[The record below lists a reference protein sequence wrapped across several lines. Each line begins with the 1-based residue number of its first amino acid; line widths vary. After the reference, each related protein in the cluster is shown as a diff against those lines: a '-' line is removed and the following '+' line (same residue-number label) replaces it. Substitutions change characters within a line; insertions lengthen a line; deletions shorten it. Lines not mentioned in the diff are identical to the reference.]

1 MATNLIKRIQKFNK
15 NRDAELLKLKYSRM
29 RISPF
34 TFLRGSCHLFYED
47 WQGTSLLDN
56 APLGWICGDLH
67 LQNFGSYEGEN
78 RLIYFDIN
86 DFDEASLAPCSL
98 DIIRLLTSIF
108 LAFPEIKDS
117 EKLEARDLCNL
128 FLDAYIN
135 SLIDGK
141 ARWVDRSNS
150 TGLVK
155 KVIEGERKRGRKR
168 FLDSR
173 TIVKDNRRQILI
185 RDEKTIPINEE
196 QKSKIATY
204 LEKYA
209 QQQDN
214 PKFYKFID
222 AAWRIAG
229 TGSLGLERYIVL
241 VEGDGSVDRNF
252 LIDIKQAQKP
262 ALTHYLKFPQPKW
275 TTEAHRVVSLQ
286 KRCQAIAI
294 ACLNTIEIN
303 GSHYIIRELQ
313 PSEDRVDL
321 EQECDRP
328 KKIKQLMISLGQI
341 VAWSLLRSSGRQGS
355 ANADELIEFARSSKW
370 RKKAIEYAEDYS
382 KQLELDWQKFCRAT
396 ETL

>member
-1 MATNLIKRIQKFNK
+1 MATNLLKRIQKFNK
-15 NRDAELLKLKYSRM
+15 NRDFDLLKLKYSRM
-29 RISPF
+29 RVSPF

-47 WQGTSLLDN
+47 WQGKSILDN

-86 DFDEASLAPCSL
+86 DFDEAILAPCSL

-108 LAFPEIKDS
+108 LAFPETKDK
-117 EKLEARDLCNL
+117 EKLEAQDLSNL

-150 TGLVK
+150 KGLVK

-173 TIVKDNRRQILI
+173 TVLQDNCRQILI
-185 RDEKTIPINEE
+185 RDEKTRSINDE
-196 QKSKIATY
+196 QRSTIATY

-229 TGSLGLERYIVL
+229 NGSLGLERYIVL

-252 LIDIKQAQKP
+252 LLDIKQVQKP
-262 ALTHYLKFPQPKW
+262 SLTPYLKFSQPKW
-275 TTEAHRVVSLQ
+275 KTEAHRVVSLQ

-294 ACLNTIEIN
+294 ACLNTIEIK

-321 EQECDRP
+321 EQELDRP
-328 KKIKQLMISLGQI
+328 KKIEQLMISLGKI

-355 ANADELIEFARSSKW
+355 ANADELIKFACSSKW
-370 RKKAIEYAEDYS
+370 RKKAIEYAEEYS
-382 KQLELDWQKFCRAT
+382 KQVKSDWQNFCDGT
-396 ETL
+396 VNL

>member
-1 MATNLIKRIQKFNK
+1 MATNLLKRIQKFNK
-15 NRDAELLKLKYSRM
+15 NRDAELLKLKYARM
-29 RISPF
+29 RVSPF

-47 WQGTSLLDN
+47 WQGSSILNN

-67 LQNFGSYEGEN
+67 LQNFGSYEGEK

-86 DFDEASLAPCSL
+86 DFDEAALAPCSL

-108 LAFPEIKDS
+108 LSFSATEDR
-117 EKLEARDLCNL
+117 EKLEAQDLCNL
-128 FLDAYIN
+128 FLDAYLN
-135 SLIDGK
+135 SLVDGK
-141 ARWVDRSNS
+141 ARWVDLQNS

-173 TIVKDNRRQILI
+173 TVLKDDRRQILI
-185 RDEKTIPINEE
+185 RDEKTRPINDE
-196 QKSKIATY
+196 QKSTIATY

-209 QQQDN
+209 EQQDN

-241 VEGDGSVDRNF
+241 VEGDGSPDRNF

-262 ALTHYLKFPQPKW
+262 SLTNYLKFPQPKW
-275 TTEAHRVVSLQ
+275 MTEAHRVVSLQ

-294 ACLNTIEIN
+294 ACLNTIDLK

-321 EQECDRP
+321 EQESDRP
-328 KKIKQLMISLGQI
+328 KKIKQLMTSLGQI
-341 VAWSLLRSSGRQGS
+341 VAWSLLRSSGREGS
-355 ANADELIEFARSSKW
+355 ANADELIKFSQSLKW
-370 RKKAIEYAEDYS
+370 RKKAIEYARDYS
-382 KQLELDWQKFCRAT
+382 KQVQSDWQKFCDET
-396 ETL
+396 ENI